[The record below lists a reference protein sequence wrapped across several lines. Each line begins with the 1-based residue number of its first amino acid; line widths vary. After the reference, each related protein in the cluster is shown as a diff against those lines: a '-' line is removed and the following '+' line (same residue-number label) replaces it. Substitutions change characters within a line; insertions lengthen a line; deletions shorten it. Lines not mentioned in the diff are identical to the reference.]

1 MPYLI
6 VESEY
11 DPPVSDDALVNM
23 SESLRPCI
31 DMRGIRKLRS
41 WIAEDRRRVICEF
54 HAADTESVR
63 QAYRSAEV
71 AFARVWRAT
80 LVEEGDF
87 PDEG

>member
-11 DPPVSDDALVNM
+11 DPPVSDKELMSM
-23 SESLRPCI
+23 SEALMPCL
-31 DMRGIRKLRS
+31 DVRGIRRLRS
-41 WIAEDRRRVICEF
+41 WVAEDRRRVVCEF

-63 QAYRSAEV
+63 HAYHTAQV
-71 AFARVWRAT
+71 AFVRVWRAT
-80 LVEEGDF
+80 LLEECGV